1 MQKILINASNLHNG
15 GGVQVATSV
24 VYELI
29 DYLGGDFN
37 RISFYL
43 SSEVSFN
50 LKLLGIDVLS
60 FSNIEIFDVHGLH
73 ALNKKISRKFYNFD
87 LVFTLFGPLYL
98 RKKIPN
104 HIIGFAQ
111 SWIINPNNDAR
122 KSFGVIDRVK
132 LRLKFAIQWLF
143 FKYHANILVV
153 ELPHVKSKLVSHKK
167 FPSEKI
173 RIVENC
179 FSSIYNNR
187 SQWVPLRVMPL
198 KDRDVIRIGYV
209 ARAYPHKNLNVLYPV
224 ARILRDISKFNFEF
238 YVTLDDSEWSGFSED
253 YRGVVKNVGA
263 LSVSQCPSFYQEMDG
278 VIFASLLE
286 CFSATP
292 LEAMVMR
299 KPLFASDRGFVRDVC
314 GDYAIYI
321 DPLNPLDIAK
331 KIDRWYSE
339 KSLADQATH
348 VDSAHRHVMSLPNS
362 RQRAIGY
369 MDAIND
375 LRA

>member
-1 MQKILINASNLHNG
+1 M
-15 GGVQVATSV
+15 QVATSV

-29 DYLGGDFN
+29 DYLGDDFN

-111 SWIINPNNDAR
+111 SWIINPDNDAR
-122 KSFGVIDRVK
+122 KSFSVIDRVK

-143 FKYHANILVV
+143 FKYHANTLVV
-153 ELPHVKSKLVSHKK
+153 ELPHVKSKLVSYKK

-179 FSSIYNNR
+179 FSSIYNDR

-198 KDRDVIRIGYV
+198 KDRDVIRVGYV

-224 ARILRDISKFNFEF
+224 ARILRDISKFNFDF

-321 DPLNPLDIAK
+321 DPLNPLDIAQ

-348 VDSAHRHVMSLPNS
+348 VDGAHRHAMSLPNS

-369 MDAIND
+369 MDLIND
-375 LRA
+375 LRV